1 MSRPRFSMGFDN
13 KNLPLDEVIRRLED
27 NIDAWTGATVT
38 VIPPLPS
45 ELSDE
50 DSGDEDDNSTTINN
64 LTGNFLREDV
74 EVSIKSMHQDDEIGI
89 EDMSRPG
96 PSSEHGQQL
105 QLACDLST
113 PSEVRRN
120 TRSIVS
126 KVDHV
131 SPKKRRITIQNT
143 CKTAVAKKAKT
154 KVKVEQP
161 MKKSHKSQTVRL
173 NP

>member
-89 EDMSRPG
+89 
-96 PSSEHGQQL
+96 
-105 QLACDLST
+105 
-113 PSEVRRN
+113 
-120 TRSIVS
+120 
-126 KVDHV
+126 
-131 SPKKRRITIQNT
+131 
-143 CKTAVAKKAKT
+143 
-154 KVKVEQP
+154 
-161 MKKSHKSQTVRL
+161 
-173 NP
+173 